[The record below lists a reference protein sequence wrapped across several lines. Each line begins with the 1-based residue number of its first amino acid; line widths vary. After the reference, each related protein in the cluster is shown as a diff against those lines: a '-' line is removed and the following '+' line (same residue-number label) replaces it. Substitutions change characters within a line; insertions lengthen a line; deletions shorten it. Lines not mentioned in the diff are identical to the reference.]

1 MPTTSTFDRL
11 RAKASVTFLTLS
23 TAAFLSF
30 ASQANAERKAP
41 DDKPKSHTQPAT
53 SSGRS
58 FIEVAFSPTG
68 QAQSLVEKVIN
79 AAHSTVRLA
88 AYSFTSPTVVKA
100 LLEAHRR
107 GVDVQVVAD
116 KKASTSKAAT
126 AALSLLVNAG
136 IPTHLNSQY
145 AIHHDKYII
154 VDGLHVQT
162 GSFNYSKA
170 AQTSNSENVM
180 VVWNDKE
187 VADKYKAHWQR
198 RFNEAIPYYSAY

>member
-1 MPTTSTFDRL
+1 MTVYDSPT
-11 RAKASVTFLTLS
+11 
-23 TAAFLSF
+23 
-30 ASQANAERKAP
+30 
-41 DDKPKSHTQPAT
+41 
-53 SSGRS
+53 
-58 FIEVAFSPTG
+58 IETAFSPEG

-88 AYSFTSPTVVKA
+88 AYSFTSPTVVRCLIA
-100 LLEAHRR
+100 ANRR
-107 GVDVQVVAD
+107 GVDVQVVVD

-126 AALSLLVNAG
+126 AALNILVNAG
-136 IPTHLNSQY
+136 IPTRLNSKY

-187 VADKYKAHWQR
+187 VASKYLKHWQD
-198 RFNEAIPYYSAY
+198 RFDFSRNYEPNY